1 MKFPARGWWWLWAVA
16 ALLGAVTAWAQ
27 QGPPPASKPAAE
39 APVTDQ
45 ALSTRT
51 LRIGPGD
58 ELDISVY
65 NVQELTQHTRVTG
78 TGEIYL
84 PLIGYV
90 RVGGLT
96 VPEAQAAIE
105 KQLADGNF
113 VKNPHVSIYVKE
125 FSSETISI
133 AGEVAKPGPY
143 PAMQAHRLLD
153 LIQAAGGL
161 APRAGRNVTI
171 VHRDQPKATQTIVL
185 SENAVETAQNNI
197 DLLPGDTVVVNRA
210 GIVYVIGEVNRA
222 GGFVIDEQKGM
233 TVFLAVTL
241 ANGPT
246 NAASL
251 KGARVIR
258 RLPDGG
264 LLQTP
269 VPLKELLQAKAADV
283 PLQAD
288 DVLWIPSAKRRNVLS
303 PSALVNALSQ
313 AVIYRMPF

>member
-1 MKFPARGWWWLWAVA
+1 MA
-16 ALLGAVTAWAQ
+16 ALFAAASAWAQ
-27 QGPPPASKPAAE
+27 QAPPPPSKPAA
-39 APVTDQ
+39 APPVTDQ

-58 ELDISVY
+58 ELDVGVY
-65 NVQELTQHTRVTG
+65 NVPELTQHTRVTG
-78 TGEIYL
+78 SGEIYL

-105 KQLADGNF
+105 KQLADGNY
-113 VKNPHVSIYVKE
+113 VKTPHVSIYVKE

-133 AGEVAKPGPY
+133 AGEVQKAGAY

-161 APRAGRNVTI
+161 SPRAGRKVTI
-171 VHRDQPKATQTIVL
+171 VHRDQPQALQTVVL
-185 SENAVETAQNNI
+185 SEDAVETAQNNI
-197 DLLPGDTVVVNRA
+197 DLLPGDTVVVSRA
-210 GIVYVIGEVNRA
+210 GIVYVIGEVNRP
-222 GGFVIDEQKGM
+222 GGFVIDEKQGM
-233 TVFLAVTL
+233 TVFRAVVMM

-251 KGARVIR
+251 KGARMIR
-258 RLPDGG
+258 LLPDGS

-269 VPLKELLQAKAADV
+269 VPLKELLQAKVADV
-283 PLQAD
+283 PLHAD
-288 DVLWIPSAKRRNVLS
+288 DVVWIPSSKRKAMLS
-303 PSALVNALSQ
+303 PSSLVNALSQ